1 VWPVLADVVPVVT
14 APRPVDAPAA
24 AKPASELVLI
34 LVLGLLAA
42 FGPLAIDMYLP
53 AFSAIGRDLATTPS
67 AVGWTLAVYFVGLAA
82 GQLVVG
88 PLADRVGRSGP
99 LRVGIAVFVA
109 ASVLAALATRIEL
122 LVVARGI
129 QSLGGAACT
138 VTSRAVVRDLY
149 RGRDAARVNSRLVL
163 VMGVAPI
170 VAPLIGGA
178 LLGAAG
184 WRAIFVLLAVLGSA
198 AYAATRRFLPET
210 RPPAARGVAS
220 GPAGAPSVGVIRA
233 LTSDRGFV
241 TYAVIAG
248 ASSAAL
254 FGYITGSPLVFIEI
268 HHVAP
273 GHFGWLFGA
282 NAAGYIGFSQLNA
295 RLVRDHAPQVL
306 LRLGL
311 CGLTTASLALVVIA
325 LTSSALWPIA
335 ASCFVLLASLG
346 FVMPNAISLALE
358 DHGKRAG
365 SAAAVLGALQ
375 FGLGA
380 AASGVVSARYDGT
393 ALPMSTTVLGF
404 ALLAG
409 GVLVA
414 RSRSLANPGRAPAG
428 STDLR

>member
-1 VWPVLADVVPVVT
+1 MLADVAPVVT
-14 APRPVDAPAA
+14 APRPLDAPAA

-178 LLGAAG
+178 LLSVAG
-184 WRAIFVLLAVLGSA
+184 WRAIFVLLALLGGV
-198 AYAATRRFLPET
+198 AYAAARRFLPET
-210 RPPAARGVAS
+210 RPAAGGAAD
-220 GPAGAPSVGVIRA
+220 AGGAGMRSVVGA
-233 LTSDRGFV
+233 LVTDRGFV
-241 TYAVIAG
+241 VHAVIA
-248 ASSAAL
+248 AAASAAL
-254 FGYITGSPLVFIEI
+254 FAYITGSPLVFIEI
-268 HHVAP
+268 HHVSP
-273 GHFGWLFGA
+273 GHFGWFFGA
-282 NAAGYIGFSQLNA
+282 NAAGYISASQLNA
-295 RLVRDHAPQVL
+295 RLVRSYHPQAL
-306 LRLGL
+306 LALGVS
-311 CGLTTASLALVVIA
+311 GLTAASLALVIIP
-325 LTSSALWPIA
+325 LISTALWPVSV
-335 ASCFVLLASLG
+335 SCFGFLASLG
-346 FVMPNAISLALE
+346 LVLPNAIALALE
-358 DHGKRAG
+358 EHGKRAG
-365 SAAAVLGALQ
+365 SAAAVVGALQ
-375 FGLGA
+375 YGVA
-380 AASGVVSARYDGT
+380 AASSALVSARYDGT
-393 ALPMSTTVLGF
+393 ALPMATTMLGL
-404 ALLAG
+404 AAVACGLLLA
-409 GVLVA
+409 A
-414 RSRSLANPGRAPAG
+414 RARAHRRPPTA
-428 STDLR
+428 TTNVR

>member
-1 VWPVLADVVPVVT
+1 
-14 APRPVDAPAA
+14 
-24 AKPASELVLI
+24 
-34 LVLGLLAA
+34 VLGLLAA

-53 AFSAIGRDLATTPS
+53 AFSAIGRDLSTTSS
-67 AVGWTLAVYFVGLAA
+67 AVGWTLAVYFVGLAV

-99 LRVGIAVFVA
+99 LRAGIAVFVTG
-109 ASVLAALATRIEL
+109 SVLAALATSIEL

-129 QSLGGAACT
+129 QSLGGAACA

-149 RGRDAARVNSRLVL
+149 RGRDAARINSRLVL

-178 LLGAAG
+178 LLAAAG
-184 WRAIFVLLAVLGSA
+184 WRSIFVLLAVLGAA

-210 RPPAARGVAS
+210 RPAASAAAL
-220 GPAGAPSVGVIRA
+220 GPDSAPRVGIARA
-233 LTSDRGFV
+233 LLSDRGFV
-241 TYAVIAG
+241 TYAVIA
-248 ASSAAL
+248 ASSSAAL

-273 GHFGWLFGA
+273 DHFGWFFGA

-295 RLVRDHAPQVL
+295 RLVRDHAPQSL
-306 LRLGL
+306 LKLGL
-311 CGLTTASLALVVIA
+311 CGLTSASLALVITS
-325 LTSSALWPIA
+325 LTNSALWPVA

-346 FVMPNAISLALE
+346 LVMSNAIALALE

-365 SAAAVLGALQ
+365 SAAAVMGALQ
-375 FGLGA
+375 FGLAA

-393 ALPMSTTVLGF
+393 ALPMSTTVLGL
-404 ALLAG
+404 ALIAS

-414 RSRSLANPGRAPAG
+414 RSRSLANAHARSAKNQVASAPP
-428 STDLR
+428 S